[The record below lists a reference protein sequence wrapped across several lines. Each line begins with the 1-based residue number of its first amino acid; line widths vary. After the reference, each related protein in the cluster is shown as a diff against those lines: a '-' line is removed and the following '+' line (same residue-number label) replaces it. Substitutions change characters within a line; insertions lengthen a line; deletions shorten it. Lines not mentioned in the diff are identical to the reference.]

1 MSESTVRT
9 ASVNPTPAT
18 TNPESQVPTTAAP
31 AATPAADAAIP
42 SPEVTAATPAVQ
54 QSAEQ
59 AAEAAAEREAE
70 LREEAAKTL
79 TACGRVFARGER
91 AHRDSQLEAGRLAGV
106 YITQRLT
113 LGDKRAA
120 AVDLLTLE
128 LSRYASSTVDV
139 NRLVLTYHAHRLLA
153 VEQSLAGS
161 GKKAGPADSVPYGLY
176 RDQWCRLVERTA
188 KDTPQEGYAL
198 LPGLEADCLAA
209 FAKAV
214 QDTLSRDAV
223 TELVSG
229 IVARYAKAQAERNA
243 AAAEEAK
250 KARIAE
256 AAKLNAAA
264 EQLRAAEKA
273 KADAE
278 AAAKANGDAQTA
290 AAVQQAAEEL
300 AAKQR
305 ALVEQQAAAEKAAA
319 EAKAAER
326 KAKADQERV
335 AKAAQK
341 AAKAAEQADKPAA
354 KGSDPKAGD
363 GKANPADGRGVV
375 TGNLLRMAESGT
387 VKDVAGMVVEL
398 ITGTGKP
405 EAVLEEVLR
414 QLKAGGHVHKRAV
427 GAIDAA
433 LLILSRK
440 DMPKQPAGPSPVEV
454 ANRLA
459 QPGTPAPVEQLNGQP
474 APAAA

>member
-1 MSESTVRT
+1 MSERT
-9 ASVNPTPAT
+9 ESVPAT
-18 TNPESQVPTTAAP
+18 QSQTPSTESAVPTTAAP
-31 AATPAADAAIP
+31 AATTAADAAAT
-42 SPEVTAATPAVQ
+42 SPEVAAATPSVQ

-79 TACGRVFARGER
+79 TACGKAFAKGER
-91 AHRDSQLEAGRLAGV
+91 AYREGLLAAGRLAGLYV
-106 YITQRLT
+106 TQRLT
-113 LGDKRAA
+113 IGDRRSA

-128 LSRYASSTVDV
+128 LSRYASSTVDP
-139 NRLVLTYHAHRLLA
+139 NRLILTYNAYRLLA
-153 VEQSLAGS
+153 EDQGLAGS
-161 GKKAGPADSVPYGLY
+161 GKKAGPADAVPYGLY
-176 RDQWCRLVERTA
+176 RDQWCRLTTRTA
-188 KDTPQEGYAL
+188 QDTPQESYVL

-223 TELVSG
+223 AELVSG
-229 IVARYAKAQAERNA
+229 IVARHAKAQAERNA
-243 AAAEEAK
+243 VAAEEAK

-278 AAAKANGDAQTA
+278 AAAKAKGDAETA
-290 AAVQQAAEEL
+290 AAVQAAAEEL

-305 ALVEQQAAAEKAAA
+305 ALLDQQAAAEKAAA

-335 AKAAQK
+335 AKAAEK
-341 AAKAAEQADKPAA
+341 AAKAAEKVDKPATPA
-354 KGSDPKAGD
+354 ADPKP
-363 GKANPADGRGVV
+363 ANPSDGRGVV
-375 TGNLLRMAESGT
+375 TGNLLKMAESGT

-440 DMPKQPAGPSPVEV
+440 DTPKSPAGPSPVEV

-459 QPGTPAPVEQLNGQP
+459 QPSTPAPAEQLNGQP